1 LDYDRLVSLIPAAK
15 REILSDKLVDVILAS
30 KNDEKMPSRL
40 ANTILQYWQR
50 DVLKSESGMA
60 ALLEAAIT
68 LEPEKAIG
76 AFNEL
81 QITDAAELIKATL
94 TS

>member
-1 LDYDRLVSLIPAAK
+1 LDYDKLVSLIPAAR

-76 AFNEL
+76 ALNEL

>member
-1 LDYDRLVSLIPAAK
+1 LDYDKLVSLIPVEK
-15 REILSDKLVDVILAS
+15 REILSDKLVDVILTS

-60 ALLEAAIT
+60 SLLEAAIT

-76 AFNEL
+76 ALNEL
-81 QITDAAELIKATL
+81 QITDAAELIKATV

>member
-1 LDYDRLVSLIPAAK
+1 MDYDRLVSLIPVAK
-15 REILSDKLVDVILAS
+15 QEMLSDKLVDVILTS

>member
-1 LDYDRLVSLIPAAK
+1 LDYDRLVSFIPAAK
-15 REILSDKLVDVILAS
+15 REMLSDKLVDVILAS

-40 ANTILQYWQR
+40 ANTMLQYWQR
-50 DVLKSESGMA
+50 DVLESESGMA
-60 ALLEAAIT
+60 VLLEAAIT

-76 AFNEL
+76 ALNEL
-81 QITDAAELIKATL
+81 QVRDAAELIKATL

>member
-1 LDYDRLVSLIPAAK
+1 MDYDRLVSLIPVAK
-15 REILSDKLVDVILAS
+15 QEMLSDKLVDVILTS

-68 LEPEKAIG
+68 LEPEKTIG
-76 AFNEL
+76 ALNEL
-81 QITDAAELIKATL
+81 QATDAAELIKATL